1 MVSLK
6 MEDKGY
12 RSDRIRKRYWALS
25 FLYYGRK
32 GQPSSLYSISREIEE
47 RMGIT
52 IRDQTLR
59 IIIDGLV
66 SRGMVERKS
75 STDSESEYRITE
87 YGIEW
92 WEKHGEAL
100 KQIM

>member
-1 MVSLK
+1 MALSGT
-6 MEDKGY
+6 DDRGH
-12 RSDRIRKRYWALS
+12 RSDRIRKRYWTLR
-25 FLYYGRK
+25 FLYYRRK
-32 GQPSSLYSISREIEE
+32 EPSSLYSISREIED

-52 IRDQTLR
+52 VRDQNLR

-66 SRGMVERKS
+66 SRGLIERKS
-75 STDSESEYRITE
+75 SMDSEGGYCITE

-100 KQIM
+100 KQIL